1 MEGMEVPRVNCPLN
15 ELDYEQL
22 KASINPLDD
31 SDSHGVDLYMNT
43 FTFVQASLENEQ
55 HNVCM

>member
-1 MEGMEVPRVNCPLN
+1 MEGMEVPLVNCTLN

-31 SDSHGVDLYMNT
+31 MVLIYVSTLSLLFRLVWKMNNT
-43 FTFVQASLENEQ
+43 MFACNK
-55 HNVCM
+55 